1 MPYWCFHCGQE
12 GSTPSDI
19 VHTEKCRRQ
28 VSICVGQQKVE
39 TQWCKACG
47 SYFPVDDSIPD
58 CLHCHKDLEI
68 VYR

>member
-12 GSTPSDI
+12 ANTPADI

-28 VSICVGQQKVE
+28 VTICLGHQAVE
-39 TQWCKACG
+39 TLWCNGCG
-47 SYFPVDDSIPD
+47 SYFPID
-58 CLHCHKDLEI
+58 CSLSDCPHCHKDLEI